1 MQTVTFARL
10 YIHKIDE
17 LREAHYQ
24 PGTLSVSNEVAEAAL
39 KAGALEEENGE
50 RPATRNRTRRNHKP
64 QG

>member
-10 YIHKIDE
+10 YIHKIDD

-50 RPATRNRTRRNHKP
+50 RLDQGNRTGRRNQPK
-64 QG
+64 G